1 MDPIKLCP
9 LQRADRITVLDAG
22 EIVAQGLPGEILSNP
37 RVRGLFA
44 GAPPDMVA
52 HA

>member
-1 MDPIKLCP
+1 MVW
-9 LQRADRITVLDAG
+9 QVADRITVLDAG
-22 EIVAQGLPGEILSNP
+22 EIVADGLPGEILSNP

-44 GAPPDMVA
+44 GAPPEASA